1 ASTVAIKD
9 VLISLAI
16 GNQKPV
22 PAEQPVSFTADS
34 KDTQDYHI
42 DGDIQVTPTGTLTA
56 DGQQKYTY
64 TAVIVGVDGK
74 PVQNTTITNAKWKID
89 SPTKTD
95 GLNLESDME
104 IRRDGKL
111 TATLTSNKA
120 FNGVIVS
127 LTVGNHKPVQT
138 KPVDFKPEQISVIEA
153 KPTSPLLVN
162 KISTLTVRVNDATG
176 KNPEINKTVNWTIKS
191 ADHNGVKLNPTSSTT
206 NAQGYATTT
215 LTSDQAKTVTVEAA
229 VEGIATKKSVDVEF
243 KWPTI
248 QKPTFTP
255 TTGTVPPD
263 ADKNSQDAYH
273 YTAAV
278 HGTDGKPYTEKEIK
292 FKWQLKPVAQGNV
305 QDTWLSE
312 TGEMTV
318 KPDGTLQVD
327 LMSKQKSPVV
337 KDAVVCLAVV
347 DQNSVAIPATE
358 QCADPVN
365 FKPESIKVVSLTTD
379 FKPDEPKEGNGNESY
394 TYTAEVVRADSSK
407 LPDGHK
413 VENVK
418 WDFDPKP
425 NTYNGNPEWEIKSDN
440 IVKSGQLKATLIS
453 HVGIGDINNKQVT
466 DGLKV
471 ILSAPDGGK
480 TSSAVAEPVA
490 FEPVTQTDAWIKVF
504 SDKKP
509 DGIIFKEQNRPS
521 NTFEGL
527 KGQLVDKLT
536 GKPISKAGDNVT
548 VTKGDIGKIGQ
559 QDSSDEGVI
568 LFGLRAGKGEETLEM
583 TVKKAN
589 HAKYRYRYGFNII
602 RYFLMDSISY
612 LITPTNLRADCTAG
626 RNNNVKNITDIDLV
640 DGSTSLTKEIPHSYD
655 WGILDDFSPTTPLII
670 VNRTNL
676 FNLQNDQKDG
686 GSNSLGYLLCAFHYP
701 K

>member
-1 ASTVAIKD
+1 S
-9 VLISLAI
+9 S
-16 GNQKPV
+16 G
-22 PAEQPVSFTADS
+22 
-34 KDTQDYHI
+34 DT
-42 DGDIQVTPTGTLTA
+42 
-56 DGQQKYTY
+56 
-64 TAVIVGVDGK
+64 
-74 PVQNTTITNAKWKID
+74 
-89 SPTKTD
+89 TD
-95 GLNLESDME
+95 G
-104 IRRDGKL
+104 DGKL
-111 TATLTSNKA
+111 TATLASTMEIKDIA
-120 FNGVIVS
+120 VS
-127 LTVGNHKPVQT
+127 LAIGSHKPVQA
-138 KPVDFKPEQISVIEA
+138 KAVDFKPEQISAIDV

-337 KDAVVCLAVV
+337 KGAIVCLAVV
-347 DQNSVAIPATE
+347 DQNSVAISETE
-358 QCADPVN
+358 QCADSVD
-365 FKPESIKVVSLTTD
+365 FKPESVKIVSL
-379 FKPDEPKEGNGNESY
+379 KPTNFNPNTLQKGDGNASY
-394 TYTAEVVRADSSK
+394 TYTAEVVRADGTP

-440 IVKSGQLKATLIS
+440 IVKNGQLTATLTS
-453 HVGIGDINNKQVT
+453 QVGIGDINNGQVT

-480 TSSAVAEPVA
+480 TSSAVAGPVVFKVVSQPA
-490 FEPVTQTDAWIKVF
+490 GVVVYVKEADNTTIKK
-504 SDKKP
+504 SK
-509 DGIIFKEQNRPS
+509 IFKDQLRPS
-521 NTFEGL
+521 NSFGNMYAKLHDLSIDVNILANGGEIISPKGFDNELIIDLPTGEIYVGL
-527 KGQLVDKLT
+527 ALRNQHDTSVTVKRPNKAKYTYNYSFWIKKLIMPNTVHTGVMKQDSQPEDVSCKNSGIPYLRNIDEVDV
-536 GKPISKAGDNVT
+536 GISKNDSYSLQNEFPDSYSWGLLDAVSPQPPVTPNILGEYGPNSTSAGNFIYNTQENKQVNTGNDLQ
-548 VTKGDIGKIGQ
+548 GY
-559 QDSSDEGVI
+559 VI
-568 LFGLRAGKGEETLEM
+568 CVG
-583 TVKKAN
+583 
-589 HAKYRYRYGFNII
+589 
-602 RYFLMDSISY
+602 SY
-612 LITPTNLRADCTAG
+612 LTN
-626 RNNNVKNITDIDLV
+626 
-640 DGSTSLTKEIPHSYD
+640 
-655 WGILDDFSPTTPLII
+655 
-670 VNRTNL
+670 
-676 FNLQNDQKDG
+676 
-686 GSNSLGYLLCAFHYP
+686 
-701 K
+701 